1 MGQQYRAMT
10 GCNSIGLQQG
20 TMTQNETSDNDFGQR
35 HRTLTW
41 DSDSHN
47 EGYQHYY
54 HEGKDISGPLWNPL

>member
-47 EGYQHYY
+47 EG
-54 HEGKDISGPLWNPL
+54 